1 MELGK
6 TVVLLN
12 LEHLYESLYDALNQ
26 FYYKFG
32 DNEKFVDLGLG
43 TQRIKCLVHDEFRLI
58 VIADKNIVYDTKR
71 FPIPLVNRLEKHCLS
86 VDSIL
91 NDSLNMLVLQIK
103 NWWEAIAQMTSNLRR
118 GSRNTCLKVP
128 DVLIGF
134 TDDTVA
140 SLVLKFSKILDS
152 VDDEYEWHDES
163 REISDK

>member
-128 DVLIGF
+128 DWLHGRHSCIIGF
-134 TDDTVA
+134 KVFKNTR
-140 SLVLKFSKILDS
+140 LC
-152 VDDEYEWHDES
+152 
-163 REISDK
+163 RR